1 MAVIEIGKY
10 NELEIVRESS
20 VGLYLGDKE
29 GEDILLPNKY
39 CPSAFKIYDVLKV
52 FVYKDYANRKVAV
65 TLTPKILL
73 YQFAFLQVN
82 AVSKV
87 GAFMDWGMEK
97 DLLVPF
103 GEQRQRMEEGRW
115 YIVYLDLDTETD
127 RLYASNKIEQR
138 LQNDDL
144 AVAEGDKV
152 DVMVMHKSDIG
163 YSVIVNNNH
172 KGLVFDNEIFTDLNI
187 GDKLTG
193 YVKKIREDNKLD
205 ISLQPIGYLNFND
218 ANSKIIYD
226 ALVESE
232 GFIEVTDK
240 SSPDEINF
248 RFGISKKAFK
258 KALGALYKDRK
269 VSIDAAGIKLI

>member
-258 KALGALYKDRK
+258 KALGALGGSDP
-269 VSIDAAGIKLI
+269 

>member
-1 MAVIEIGKY
+1 LAVIEIGKY